1 MYDDYG
7 KILSSKYFVNT
18 KGYINVDIFS
28 FYRKELQ
35 MKISCKRFTILGQ
48 EGIVTFNPL
57 TSKEDTTI
65 TSTGTEL
72 PHNGTLPVKH

>member
-1 MYDDYG
+1 MYDDYD

-28 FYRKELQ
+28 FCRKELQ

-57 TSKEDTTI
+57 TSKEDTII

-72 PHNGTLPVKH
+72 PHNGMLPVKH